1 MVVLMNA
8 HLILGLFALYV
19 VAVTLCRVLS
29 GSDETRLSLV
39 RRIWGRTHGLGL
51 YFAVHVVLPLLVGVL
66 CMGQGVAS
74 YTPAETSVT
83 SQVQHL
89 FSLDL
94 DSKRAM
100 MALRRLGER
109 IDHFILSP

>member
-1 MVVLMNA
+1 MNA

-29 GSDETRLSLV
+29 GSDESRLSLV
-39 RRIWGRTHGLGL
+39 RRIWGRTRGLGL
-51 YFAVHVVLPLLVGVL
+51 YFAVHVALPLLVGVL
-66 CMGQGVAS
+66 CMGQGVAR
-74 YTPAETSVT
+74 YTPAETSL
-83 SQVQHL
+83 SAPAPHI

-100 MALRRLGER
+100 MTLRRLGER